1 MKNQFKNII
10 TAVLAFTVA
19 VSAAACTGADTSTVS
34 SETASEAAA
43 AVIKVGANITP
54 HAEILE
60 QAKPIL
66 AEKGITLEIVQLED
80 SVTPNTGV
88 IEGSLDANYFQH
100 VPYLEQFNS
109 ENGSD
114 LVSIGA
120 IHYEPFGIYAGKT
133 NDLSK
138 LEDGAV
144 VAVPNNVTNEARAL
158 LLLDDLGY
166 IKLDPNAG
174 IAATPADITDNPKN
188 ISFKEVEAAQVP
200 NVLQDVD
207 YAIINSNYAIEAGIN
222 PVKDS
227 LGIEG
232 SASAYGNVLVVKEGS
247 ENEPKIL
254 ALKAALES
262 QQVVDFINEKY
273 DGAVVSVVENPTDG
287 YSADIDY
294 GKLKGE
300 TITVAASPTPHAEI
314 LAVVAD
320 ILKEKD
326 ITVDIKEYTDYVQP
340 NNVVDSG
347 EIDANYFQ
355 HIPYLDDFNAENGT
369 KLVSVSTIHVEPLGL
384 YGGKQST
391 TDALK

>member
-66 AEKGITLEIVQLED
+66 AEKGITLEVVELED
-80 SVTPNTGV
+80 SITPNTGV

-133 NDLSK
+133 DDLSK

-158 LLLDDLGY
+158 LLLAQEGIISLKEEAGV
-166 IKLDPNAG
+166 NA
-174 IAATPADITDNPKN
+174 TVEDITDNPKN
-188 ISFKEVEAAQVP
+188 IEFKELAPEQLVSALP
-200 NVLQDVD
+200 DVD
-207 YAIINSNYAIEAGIN
+207 IAVINGNYAIEGGLHVSQALAVEANDGIAA
-222 PVKDS
+222 VT
-227 LGIEG
+227 
-232 SASAYGNVLVVKEGS
+232 YGNIIATSPDKADDESLKTLVEVLQSDEIS
-247 ENEPKIL
+247 N
-254 ALKAALES
+254 
-262 QQVVDFINEKY
+262 FIRDKY
-273 DGAVVSVVENPTDG
+273 DGAVV
-287 YSADIDY
+287 
-294 GKLKGE
+294 
-300 TITVAASPTPHAEI
+300 
-314 LAVVAD
+314 
-320 ILKEKD
+320 
-326 ITVDIKEYTDYVQP
+326 
-340 NNVVDSG
+340 
-347 EIDANYFQ
+347 
-355 HIPYLDDFNAENGT
+355 
-369 KLVSVSTIHVEPLGL
+369 PLN
-384 YGGKQST
+384 
-391 TDALK
+391 